1 MEEVVSE
8 AGAASCWRSG
18 SVACSR
24 PPQLLLN
31 WRRRSVS
38 VGGPPPLTPHSPAQI
53 LPRPV
58 ASQGRDCGPLG
69 LQSPVI
75 VMTESGG
82 LLMPVGAAVHSV
94 HPHGTEAKLG
104 MTPVQFSCS
113 VMSDSLRPHESQHAR
128 PPCPSPTPGV
138 YPNSCPLSW

>member
-18 SVACSR
+18 SVARSR

-75 VMTESGG
+75 VMTGEWGPPDARGCCCGQCPPTWYRSQ
-82 LLMPVGAAVHSV
+82 
-94 HPHGTEAKLG
+94 TRYD
-104 MTPVQFSCS
+104 TVQFSS
-113 VMSDSLRPHESQHAR
+113 VAQ
-128 PPCPSPTPGV
+128 
-138 YPNSCPLSW
+138 SCPTLCDLLNHSMPGLPVHHQLLEFTQTHVH